1 MTALF
6 AGLKI
11 SSRVFG
17 GFGLVLVLL
26 AGMSLFAVISIGIVG
41 DDFSRYRVIAS
52 QTNQAAR
59 VQANLLEARVSIK
72 DYLANGAEPS
82 MRDAQE
88 RLATAI
94 EYSTGLVD
102 LLVRPERVAIAKKA
116 LDELRQYQTAVN
128 QLSSLQASD
137 QNREASVTGTLDK
150 LGPLIAE
157 DLEKLKLT
165 IKKEQ
170 EELGAHASTATDS
183 AVLWTEVLA
192 ALGVVIG
199 VTAAWLIGVGIS
211 KPVRAIT
218 DAMNKLAGGD
228 KQSDIPGQDRTDEIG
243 DMSKAVLVF
252 KKNMIRAD
260 ELAAQEAEA
269 RKAREKRAEKISE
282 LTTGFDQDMSAVLKT
297 LASASTE
304 MQATA
309 SGMTSTAEE
318 TSRQSSIVAAAAE
331 QASNNVHTVAS
342 AAEELSASIAEI
354 THQVAQSSTVASR
367 AVTDAQRTN
376 EQVRG
381 LAESA
386 QKIGDVVGLISD
398 IAEQTNLL
406 ALNATIEA
414 ARAGDAGKGFA
425 VVAAEVKNLATATS
439 KATEQIT
446 VQITGIQQET
456 NGAVDAIA
464 AITTTIAEISEIA
477 STIASAVEEQG
488 AATEEITRNVQE
500 ASTGTT
506 EVSANIAGVNEAA
519 SSTGAAAEQV
529 LAASSELSQQ
539 SEMLRQKVGTFL
551 DAVRTA

>member
-1 MTALF
+1 MGSF
-6 AGLKI
+6 IDKFKI
-11 SSRVFG
+11 SSKVFG
-17 GFGLVLVLL
+17 GFGVVLVLL
-26 AGMSLFAVISIGIVG
+26 AGMSLFSVISIGTVG
-41 DDFSRYRVIAS
+41 DDFARYRLIAS
-52 QTNQAAR
+52 QANQAAR
-59 VQANLLEARVSIK
+59 VQANLLEARVSVE
-72 DYLANGAEPS
+72 DYLLSGTATS
-82 MRDAQE
+82 AQNVKD
-88 RLATAI
+88 RLSAAVD
-94 EYSTGLVD
+94 YSTGLTEM
-102 LLVRPERVAIAKKA
+102 LVRPERRDIARKA
-116 LDELRQYQTAVN
+116 LEELKVYQSTFN
-128 QLSSLQASD
+128 QVVSLTASD
-137 QNREASVTGTLDK
+137 PKRETLVTGTLDR
-150 LGPLIAE
+150 LGPVIA
-157 DLEKLKLT
+157 DNLEKLKLT
-165 IKKEQ
+165 IKDEQ
-170 EELGAHASTATDS
+170 EQLGIHASEATDR
-183 AVLWTEVLA
+183 ATIGTELFA
-192 ALGVVIG
+192 AIAIVIG
-199 VTAAWLIGVGIS
+199 VAAAWLIGVGIS

-218 DAMNKLAGGD
+218 DAMNRLAGGD

-282 LTTGFDQDMSAVLKT
+282 LTTGFDQDVSAVLKT

-342 AAEELSASIAEI
+342 AAEQLSASIAEI

-367 AVTDAQRTN
+367 AVTDAERTN
-376 EQVRG
+376 AQVRG
-381 LAESA
+381 LAEAA

-446 VQITGIQQET
+446 SQITSIQQET

-464 AITTTIAEISEIA
+464 SITTTIAEISEIA

-506 EVSANIAGVNEAA
+506 EVSENIAGVNEAA

-529 LAASSELSQQ
+529 LSASGELSQQ
-539 SEMLRQKVGTFL
+539 SELLRQKVGTFL
-551 DAVRTA
+551 DAVRSA

>member
-1 MTALF
+1 MTTLIDGF
-6 AGLKI
+6 KI
-11 SSRVFG
+11 SSKVFG

-26 AGMSLFAVISIGIVG
+26 GGMSLFAVISIGIVG
-41 DDFSRYRVIAS
+41 DDFTRYRLIAT

-59 VQANLLEARVSIK
+59 VQANLLEARVSMK
-72 DYLANGAEPS
+72 DYLLS
-82 MRDAQE
+82 DAATSSRNVSE
-88 RLATAI
+88 RLAAAI
-94 EYSTGLVD
+94 DYNTGLVD
-102 LLVRPERVAIAKKA
+102 LLIRPERRAIAERS
-116 LDELRQYQTAVN
+116 LGELKQYQSAFN
-128 QLSSLQASD
+128 QVAGLQASD
-137 QNREASVTGTLDK
+137 PQRNTLVTGTLDR
-150 LGPLIAE
+150 LGPLIA
-157 DLEKLKLT
+157 DNLEQLKLE

-170 EELGAHASTATDS
+170 EALGAHASAATDS
-183 AVLWTEVLA
+183 AVIWTEILA
-192 ALGVVIG
+192 AVAVIVG
-199 VTAAWLIGVGIS
+199 MSAAWVIGVGIS
-211 KPVRAIT
+211 RPVRAIT
-218 DAMNKLAGGD
+218 DAMNQLAGGD
-228 KQSDIPGQDRTDEIG
+228 KQTTIPGQNRSDEIG
-243 DMSKAVLVF
+243 AMSKAVLVF
-252 KKNMIRAD
+252 KENMIRAD
-260 ELAAQEAEA
+260 ELAAKEAEA

-282 LTTGFDQDMSAVLKT
+282 LTTGFDQDVSAVLKT

-342 AAEELSASIAEI
+342 AAEELSTSIAEI
-354 THQVAQSSTVASR
+354 THQVAQSSTVANR
-367 AVTDAQRTN
+367 AVADAERTN

-386 QKIGDVVGLISD
+386 QRIGEVVGLISD

-446 VQITGIQQET
+446 TQITGIQQET

-477 STIASAVEEQG
+477 ATIASAVEEQG
-488 AATEEITRNVQE
+488 AATGEITRNVQE

-539 SEMLRQKVGTFL
+539 SELLRQKVGTFL
-551 DAVRTA
+551 DAVRSA